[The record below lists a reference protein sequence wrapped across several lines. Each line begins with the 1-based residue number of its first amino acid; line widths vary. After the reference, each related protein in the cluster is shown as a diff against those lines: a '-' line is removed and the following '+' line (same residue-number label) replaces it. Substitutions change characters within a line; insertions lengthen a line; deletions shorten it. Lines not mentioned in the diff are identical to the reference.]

1 MSKKLFRRL
10 VPTASA
16 LVVAATYVVAA
27 PGLASAASTCTDWT
41 PVLSSYTVNQG
52 LGTYSRL
59 VQGKTTLVRLFLTEP
74 SCALPGAEQ
83 LIKGTVTASVG
94 STVVATASTSPAT
107 LGPTYPSLDSAATGA
122 TNDSPAD
129 PIFQLPGL
137 ASTYAATT
145 DFPITFTVQLT
156 YQYQDVTGTKQTTA
170 NYPAAGSTITATFAP
185 KPHVLRVLVVPMGDA
200 SASFASQ
207 FPTKANG
214 GTPINGEYADQV
226 VQNGMTTLS
235 RVLPVADGLADLS
248 ATTNPAG
255 IRYTLDSQAM
265 IDLGPNGLKQM
276 NWATGQKF
284 CSNAANFSDAIPGVS
299 ASTQATVAGQL
310 SSFLSTWNST
320 NKSAPAD
327 RVIGVAWQAISQGV
341 TPNGCDE
348 GRALI
353 NGTAAYVRLFADNTV
368 TSGTLGTST
377 APNPSMT
384 GALLGMETSHTWG
397 AVPNSDPRAATLQD
411 NHSSN
416 VTADP
421 TNTQRGYNISIAKWM
436 ASPVS
441 DMHYSGDSRGY
452 DNPSSGYAS
461 GWNDTTALMEAPDY
475 LYTQCALT
483 TGMASGDCPQ
493 GVATGQ
499 VGSAKAGGSIVL
511 SGTTDGSQSGTYIHS
526 YFASVE
532 QTPED
537 PSSNYYLALTGP
549 SGTRYE
555 QVPVGVN
562 ESDHDGGPALDVT
575 APIGVVNVAMDA
587 GDATSFALWKGKPAA
602 GTPSCTPQNI
612 GQQPTCLYA
621 RTLQSAPII
630 TSYSGATTLTNLNDF
645 TPAPGDDAPSAISPN
660 GQFLAWVNGSSIRIQ
675 RRDPNTNRPAA
686 GTLASAPVAGSDP
699 AWSPD
704 GTTLAFITSS
714 GDIDTATVSTSGPQP
729 TVSNQQVVYNHLLQT
744 PPPLG
749 STAASHP
756 TWSPDG
762 ASFAAAINGDLWQFS
777 SSASVN
783 PVVCDLAT
791 LHVTTTCQPLATD
804 GDDAAPA
811 WGSAAGTG
819 SVAGLIAYTHG
830 GNLWTLDPAA
840 AGFAPTQRV
849 TGGSAPTWATNGE
862 LAYAKNGNIVLAN
875 TTIEDANHGWPNQTT
890 LTSSGQDSLPSLAG
904 DGSAVAFTHNTGGAN
919 GQDVF
924 VGTITQDQ
932 TRPLQFTAATTGDP
946 KQLEADLYI
955 TCGTSNHPILVAV
968 KSTSTQSPGFTSNGV
983 TYNTAN
989 FSASYDVSR
998 ACAGGSIWAV
1008 VTDGFLQSQP
1018 VLIRTVPTSGGG
1030 GGSQPQLPSPAIGAP
1045 RPGSVYLQYDAVL
1058 VVGSTI
1064 DATNTTNAG
1073 DTQTCWYLTGPTNS
1087 GYSNRQVGRCA
1098 ANTEID
1104 PPANG
1109 WTPGSYTLTEK
1120 VTDANGTGTASVS
1133 YTVLPDPNH
1142 LGSNVTVS
1150 FDPNTLYVPSS
1161 GNDVTLNVKSQSTDL
1176 RAIDPKTVRIS
1187 SIGSFPTNIGV
1198 DTASGTTGWVRNSD
1212 GTYTGKFNRQTV
1224 TCFITMHG
1232 LVGLYVPIVLSGSGT
1247 GLTIAGFDPQK
1258 PITSPSTTSTTST
1271 TC

>member
-1 MSKKLFRRL
+1 MSKSVFRRL
-10 VPTASA
+10 IPAAGAAIVAAGVVITVPTAA
-16 LVVAATYVVAA
+16 NAA
-27 PGLASAASTCTDWT
+27 GCTDWT

-52 LGTYSRL
+52 LGTYSPL
-59 VQGKTTLVRLFLTEP
+59 VQGKTTLLRLFLTAP
-74 SCALPGAEQ
+74 SCALPGTEQ
-83 LIKGTVTASVG
+83 LVSGTVTATVG
-94 STVVATASTSPAT
+94 TTTVGTASTSPAT
-107 LGPTYPSLDSAATGA
+107 LGPTYPTLDSSGSP

-129 PIFQLPGL
+129 PIFQLPAL
-137 ASTYAATT
+137 ASTFAATT
-145 DFPITFTVQLT
+145 DFTMNFQVNLT
-156 YQYQDVTGTKQTTA
+156 YQYQTIIGGSWTQA
-170 NYPAAGSTITATFAP
+170 HASFPATGSTIAAKFAP

-200 SASFASQ
+200 SATFKSQ

-235 RVLPVADGLADLS
+235 RLLPVADGLVDLS
-248 ATTNPAG
+248 NTTTPAG

-284 CSNAANFSDAIPGVS
+284 CSNAANFVDANLNV
-299 ASTQATVAGQL
+299 ANTTQTSVAGQL
-310 SSFLSTWNST
+310 TSFLTTWNSN
-320 NKSAPAD
+320 NKTAPAD

-341 TPNGCDE
+341 VPNGCDE
-348 GRALI
+348 GRALV

-368 TSGTLGTST
+368 TSGALGTSS
-377 APNPSMT
+377 AQNPSMT

-397 AVPNSDPRAATLQD
+397 AVPNTDSRAATLQD

-421 TNTQRGYNISIAKWM
+421 TNTQRGYNVSLAKWL

-452 DNPSSGYAS
+452 DNPSSGNAS

-475 LYTQCALT
+475 LYTQCTLT
-483 TGMASGDCPQ
+483 TGMAPGDCPQ
-493 GVATGQ
+493 GMTTGQ
-499 VGSAKAGGSIVL
+499 LGSAKAGGSIVL
-511 SGTTDGSQSGTYIHS
+511 SGTTDGTQGGTYIHS

-532 QTPED
+532 QSPED
-537 PSSNYYLALTGP
+537 PTSNYYLVLNGP
-549 SGTRYE
+549 SGTRSE
-555 QVPVGVN
+555 QLHVGVN
-562 ESDHDGGPALDVT
+562 ESEHDGGAALDVT
-575 APIGVVNVAMDA
+575 APIGVINAALDA

-602 GTPSCTPQNI
+602 GTATCTPQNI
-612 GQQPTCLYA
+612 GQLPSCLYA
-621 RTLQSAPII
+621 RTLQAAPII
-630 TSYSGATTLTNLNDF
+630 TSYNGATSLTNLNDF

-660 GQFLAWVNGSSIRIQ
+660 GQYVAWVNGSSIRIQ
-675 RRDPNTNRPAA
+675 RRDPSTNKPAA

-704 GTTLAFITSS
+704 GTTLAFVTTA
-714 GDIDTATVSTSGPQP
+714 GDVDSAAVTTTGSQP
-729 TVSNQQVVYNHLLQT
+729 TLSNQQVVYNHLLQT

-756 TWSPDG
+756 TWSPDS
-762 ASFAAAINGDLWQFS
+762 ASLAAAINGDLWKFAS
-777 SSASVN
+777 SSTAN

-791 LHVTTTCQPLATD
+791 LNVTTTCQPIATD

-811 WGSAAGTG
+811 WGATGGTG
-819 SVAGLIAYTHG
+819 SGLVAYTHG

-840 AGFAPTQRV
+840 AGFAHTQHV
-849 TGGSAPTWATNGE
+849 AGGSAPSWATNGQ
-862 LAYAKNGNIVLAN
+862 LAYAKSGNIILAN
-875 TTIEDANHGWPNQTT
+875 TTIEDTNHSWPNQTT
-890 LTSSGQDSLPSLAG
+890 LTSSGQDSLPSL
-904 DGSAVAFTHNTGGAN
+904 SADATAIAFSHNTGGAN
-919 GQDVF
+919 GLDVF
-924 VGTITQDQ
+924 VGTISQDQ
-932 TRPLQFTAATTGDP
+932 TKPLQFTAATTGDP

-955 TCGTSNHPILVAV
+955 TCGTTNHPILVAL
-968 KSTSTQSPGFTSNGV
+968 KSTSTQSPAFTSNGT
-983 TYNTAN
+983 TYNTAT
-989 FSASYDVSR
+989 FSASYDVNR

-1018 VLIRTVPTSGGG
+1018 VLIRTVPTTGGG
-1030 GGSQPQLPSPAIGAP
+1030 GGGGLPQLPSPAIGAP

-1073 DTQTCWYLTGPTNS
+1073 GTQTCWFLTGPANS
-1087 GYSNRQVGRCA
+1087 GYSNRQVGQCS

-1120 VTDANGTGTASVS
+1120 VTDANGTGTASVT

-1176 RAIDPKTVRIS
+1176 RAIDSKTVRIS
-1187 SIGSFPTNIGV
+1187 AIGSFPTNIPV

-1212 GTYTGKFNRQTV
+1212 GTYTAKFNRQTV
-1224 TCFITMHG
+1224 TCFITTHG

-1258 PITSPSTTSTTST
+1258 PITSPSTSSIS
-1271 TC
+1271 C